1 MSARNGTIRSI
12 YKATDSYKGKRFVE
26 LTAGEYK
33 EVESYENGIFVIN
46 GHAYEVKPNASV
58 YVIDKVKLDEYK
70 VGSLSSIRKGV
81 EIRAYDI
88 SDDDEDSADII
99 IVKR

>member
-1 MSARNGTIRSI
+1 
-12 YKATDSYKGKRFVE
+12 
-26 LTAGEYK
+26 
-33 EVESYENGIFVIN
+33 
-46 GHAYEVKPNASV
+46 
-58 YVIDKVKLDEYK
+58 